1 MPERRPTH
9 LFALLLS
16 LLLAACGGEAP
27 EADDGKTRLRLALN
41 WFPEAEHGGF
51 YAALVH
57 GYYAEEGLEVE
68 ILGGGPEAPVIQRVA
83 TGQVDFGVTN
93 ADDVLN
99 ARAQEAP
106 VQALMAPYQVNP
118 RCIMVHAS
126 SGIERIDQIRDLTL
140 AMSQR
145 PAYSHWLRRRF
156 PLENVNIVPYPGNVT
171 QFLADENFAQQGYVF
186 SEPFVAR
193 KKGGDPRALLVADIG
208 FNPYASVLIAR
219 DADIGQK
226 PELVGAVVRAS
237 IRGWE
242 RYLRDADST
251 NAHIHGLNPEM
262 GLDILAYGTAESQ
275 ALVLDATAREHGIGH
290 MSAERWETL
299 LGQMTEAG
307 LIEAGALKAAEA
319 FTTRFLP

>member
-1 MPERRPTH
+1 MPERRLIH
-9 LFALLLS
+9 LLNLFFCM
-16 LLLAACGGEAP
+16 LLAACGGDPP
-27 EADDGKTRLRLALN
+27 EVEHGKTRLRLALN

-106 VQALMAPYQVNP
+106 VRALMAPYQVNP

-171 QFLADENFAQQGYVF
+171 QFLADDNFAQQGYVF

-219 DADIGQK
+219 DEDIEHK

-242 RYLRDADST
+242 HFLRDADST

-275 ALVLDATAREHGIGH
+275 TLVLDATAREHGIGH
-290 MSAERWETL
+290 MSAARWETL
-299 LGQMTEAG
+299 LGQMIEAG
-307 LIEAGALKAAEA
+307 LIEEGTMKAAEA
-319 FTTRFLP
+319 FTTHFLP